1 MIVKLKPALKSYLW
15 GGKNLKTKWN
25 KQSGENTLSESWEL
39 SFNKDGLALIDGGEL
54 DGKPLADVAE
64 RKDWGDNCKDF
75 PFFPVLSKL
84 IDSAQALSIQV
95 HPSDDYAL
103 RYEGQFGKTEMWYI
117 LDAEKDAFLY
127 LGFNRSVTEEEF
139 SYAIENNN
147 ICELLNKVP
156 VKAGETYFIPSGTI
170 HAIGAG
176 VTLYEVQQNSS
187 LTYRVYDFDRVDA
200 NGNRRP
206 LHVEKAKAVA
216 NLNKYDV
223 PIPIRGAL
231 LGKCKYFT
239 AFRYSGNGTIVCKG
253 TFSAITA
260 LCGEVKIGNIVL
272 HKGET
277 AFMSAGEKAAV
288 AADGEYIVIC
298 VEKDS

>member
-103 RYEGQFGKTEMWYI
+103 RYEGQYGKTEMW
-117 LDAEKDAFLY
+117 
-127 LGFNRSVTEEEF
+127 
-139 SYAIENNN
+139 
-147 ICELLNKVP
+147 
-156 VKAGETYFIPSGTI
+156 
-170 HAIGAG
+170 
-176 VTLYEVQQNSS
+176 
-187 LTYRVYDFDRVDA
+187 
-200 NGNRRP
+200 
-206 LHVEKAKAVA
+206 
-216 NLNKYDV
+216 
-223 PIPIRGAL
+223 
-231 LGKCKYFT
+231 
-239 AFRYSGNGTIVCKG
+239 
-253 TFSAITA
+253 
-260 LCGEVKIGNIVL
+260 
-272 HKGET
+272 
-277 AFMSAGEKAAV
+277 
-288 AADGEYIVIC
+288 
-298 VEKDS
+298 